1 MEDGILRKKVIVIMD
16 NKRGEY
22 KIKKKHIIKLNKL
35 YDEVKKDELKEVTL
49 PTLVKSDKK
58 EK

>member
-1 MEDGILRKKVIVIMD
+1 MVDGGLRKEVIVTMD

-35 YDEVKKDELKEVTL
+35 YDEVKKEEKEVTL

-58 EK
+58 ESK